1 MLIVTDGFDETTSL
15 NMSRWLQFDS
25 FKLITWI
32 WSKSLLELPADDD
45 VIFFPPPRKVATRRT
60 SLCSRWDSDLH
71 SDRSLILPLTLMAVE
86 LSGDTGAAIQSYI
99 HVQSVWG
106 NTPCHN
112 NYDRSMET
120 ILWRRYH
127 CPTSVP
133 LDWPWL
139 PAKSLSFL
147 KTSLLG
153 GTKQFP
159 SSVLLPFSY
168 PLREFTPYVHDNT
181 LSDRQGGAF
190 KDCHLELTCSYI
202 TVSLVSVI
210 VLF

>member
-1 MLIVTDGFDETTSL
+1 
-15 NMSRWLQFDS
+15 
-25 FKLITWI
+25 
-32 WSKSLLELPADDD
+32 
-45 VIFFPPPRKVATRRT
+45 
-60 SLCSRWDSDLH
+60 
-71 SDRSLILPLTLMAVE
+71 MAVE
-86 LSGDTGAAIQSYI
+86 LSGDTGPAIQSYI
-99 HVQSVWG
+99 HVQSVRG

-181 LSDRQGGAF
+181 LSDRQGAAF
-190 KDCHLELTCSYI
+190 KDCRLELACSSI
-202 TVSLVSVI
+202 KPGFSHCSVLVILHVPYCRYWILGAPGCVTHVI
-210 VLF
+210 RNEQLYYCAVQS